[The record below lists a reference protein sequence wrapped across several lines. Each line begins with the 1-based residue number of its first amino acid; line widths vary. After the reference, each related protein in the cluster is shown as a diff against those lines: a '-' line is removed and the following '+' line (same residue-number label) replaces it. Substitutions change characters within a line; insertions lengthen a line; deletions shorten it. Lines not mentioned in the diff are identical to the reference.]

1 MEVCR
6 EKEYAS
12 DFRKYGH
19 LQYMNQQRPGTMA
32 SRNKYTKSSFS
43 YAEKTHNHNFLSP
56 KYRGASSPYLD
67 GPNHESTSKLHR
79 PKKRYN
85 KDELIEFMK

>member
-32 SRNKYTKSSFS
+32 SRNKYAKALSLTLRRRIIIISFRQS
-43 YAEKTHNHNFLSP
+43 IEERAVPILMDLIT
-56 KYRGASSPYLD
+56 RAR
-67 GPNHESTSKLHR
+67 PNYTVL
-79 PKKRYN
+79 KRDITRMN
-85 KDELIEFMK
+85 